1 MTTAA
6 QPLEHPPEPK
16 LTMTPVRIFWRKA
29 RKHPVLMIGLGVF
42 LLILCAAIFAPWI
55 APYDPS
61 AQDMLNRV
69 TPPVWTAQG
78 SWAHILGTD
87 GLGRDYFSRL
97 IYGAR
102 ISLLIGISAVIASG
116 LIGITLGVAAGY
128 FGGKVDLVINYL
140 IMTRLTLPVVM
151 VGLAVVSIV
160 GSSLTIIVL
169 VLGLLLWDRF
179 AIVTRA
185 AAMQLR
191 EQEFILSSRAMGSTT
206 RQILVHELLPN
217 LIDKIA
223 VIATFE
229 IAHAILL
236 EATMSFLGLGVRP
249 PTPSWGLMIA
259 EARQFLLFDPWLIMI
274 PGAALFMLVISI
286 NFVGDGLRDVAA
298 PEHRN

>member
-1 MTTAA
+1 MTASA
-6 QPLEHPPEPK
+6 LNIEEAPALA
-16 LTMTPVRIFWRKA
+16 MTPARVFWRKA
-29 RKHPVLMIGLGVF
+29 LRHPILIIGAVIF
-42 LLILCAAIFAPWI
+42 LLILVVALLAPWL
-55 APYDPS
+55 APYDPA

-69 TPPVWTAQG
+69 TPPVWMERGT
-78 SWAHILGTD
+78 WAHILGTD
-87 GLGRDYFSRL
+87 GLGRDYLSRL

-116 LIGITLGVAAGY
+116 LIGITLGVVAGY

-151 VGLAVVSIV
+151 VGLAVVSVV

-179 AIVTRA
+179 AIVTRSA
-185 AAMQLR
+185 TMQLR

-206 RQILVHELLPN
+206 RQILVRDILPN

-259 EARQFLLFDPWLIMI
+259 EARQFLLFDPWLMMI
-274 PGAALFMLVISI
+274 PGAALFILVISI

-298 PEHRN
+298 PDTRN

>member
-1 MTTAA
+1 MTASA
-6 QPLEHPPEPK
+6 SNIEQAPALA
-16 LTMTPVRIFWRKA
+16 MTPARVFWRKA
-29 RKHPVLMIGLGVF
+29 CRHPILIIGAVIF
-42 LLILCAAIFAPWI
+42 LLILVVALLAPWL
-55 APYDPS
+55 APYDPA

-69 TPPVWTAQG
+69 TPPVWMERGT
-78 SWAHILGTD
+78 WAHVLGTD
-87 GLGRDYFSRL
+87 GLGRDYLSRL

-102 ISLLIGISAVIASG
+102 ISLLIGVSAVIASG
-116 LIGITLGVAAGY
+116 LIGITLGVVAGY

-151 VGLAVVSIV
+151 VGLAVVSVV

-179 AIVTRA
+179 AIVTRSA
-185 AAMQLR
+185 TMQLR
-191 EQEFILSSRAMGSTT
+191 EQEFILASRAMGSTV
-206 RQILVHELLPN
+206 RQILSQEILPN

-236 EATMSFLGLGVRP
+236 EATLSFLGLGVRP

-259 EARQFLLFDPWLIMI
+259 EARQFLLFDPWLMMI
-274 PGAALFMLVISI
+274 PGAALFILVISI

-298 PEHRN
+298 PDTRN

>member
-1 MTTAA
+1 MTTPTV
-6 QPLEHPPEPK
+6 PLEPT
-16 LTMTPVRIFWRKA
+16 LAMTPARLFWRKA
-29 RKHPVLMIGLGVF
+29 RAHPILIIGALVF
-42 LLILCAAIFAPWI
+42 LLILAVALLAPWI
-55 APYDPS
+55 APYDPA

-69 TPPVWTAQG
+69 TPPVWMERGT
-78 SWAHILGTD
+78 WAHILGTD
-87 GLGRDYFSRL
+87 GLGRDYLSRL

-102 ISLLIGISAVIASG
+102 ISLLIGVAAVIASG
-116 LIGITLGVAAGY
+116 LIGITLGIVAGY

-140 IMTRLTLPVVM
+140 IMTRLALPVVM
-151 VGLAVVSIV
+151 VGLAVVSVV

-179 AIVTRA
+179 AIVTRSA
-185 AAMQLR
+185 TMQLR
-191 EQEFILSSRAMGSTT
+191 EQEFILASRSMGSTV
-206 RQILVHELLPN
+206 RQILSQEILPN
-217 LIDKIA
+217 LLDKIA

-259 EARQFLLFDPWLIMI
+259 EARQFLLFDPWLMMI
-274 PGAALFMLVISI
+274 PGAALFILVISI

-298 PEHRN
+298 PDTRN

>member
-1 MTTAA
+1 MTTTA
-6 QPLEHPPEPK
+6 LEHGEHHDAPS
-16 LTMTPVRIFWRKA
+16 LTPARLFWRKA
-29 RKHPVLMIGLGVF
+29 RKHPMLMLGSAVF
-42 LLILCAAIFAPWI
+42 LCMLCVAVFAPWL
-55 APYDPS
+55 APYDPA

-69 TPPVWTAQG
+69 TPPVWMPRGT
-78 SWAHILGTD
+78 WAHVLGTD
-87 GLGRDYFSRL
+87 GLGRDYLSRL

-102 ISLLIGISAVIASG
+102 ISLLIGVSAVIASG
-116 LIGITLGVAAGY
+116 LIGITLGVVAGY

-151 VGLAVVSIV
+151 VGLAVVSMV

-185 AAMQLR
+185 ATMQLR
-191 EQEFILSSRAMGSTT
+191 SQEFILSSRAMGSTT
-206 RQILVHELLPN
+206 RQILVREILPN

-274 PGAALFMLVISI
+274 PGVALFILVISI

-298 PEHRN
+298 PDHRN

>member
-1 MTTAA
+1 MTAPVLSAPAA
-6 QPLEHPPEPK
+6 APIPVV
-16 LTMTPVRIFWRKA
+16 TPARLFWRKTK
-29 RKHPVLMIGLGVF
+29 RHPILIVGAVVF
-42 LLILCAAIFAPWI
+42 LLIFCVALLAPWL
-55 APYDPS
+55 APFDPA

-69 TPPVWTAQG
+69 TPPVWMEGGT
-78 SWAHILGTD
+78 WTHVLGTD
-87 GLGRDYFSRL
+87 GLGRDYLSRL

-102 ISLLIGISAVIASG
+102 ISLLIGMTAVIASG
-116 LIGITLGVAAGY
+116 LIGITLGVVAGY

-151 VGLAVVSIV
+151 VGLAVVSVV
-160 GSSLTIIVL
+160 GSL

-179 AIVTRA
+179 AIVMRSATL
-185 AAMQLR
+185 QLR
-191 EQEFILSSRAMGSTT
+191 EQEFILASRSMGSSI
-206 RQILVHELLPN
+206 RQILSQEILPN

-236 EATMSFLGLGVRP
+236 EATLSFLGLGVRP

-259 EARQFLLFDPWLIMI
+259 EARQFLLFDPWLMMI
-274 PGAALFMLVISI
+274 PGVALFALVISI

-298 PEHRN
+298 PDTRQ

>member
-1 MTTAA
+1 MTASA
-6 QPLEHPPEPK
+6 SNIEQAPALA
-16 LTMTPVRIFWRKA
+16 MTPARVFWRKA
-29 RKHPVLMIGLGVF
+29 CRHPILIIGAVIF
-42 LLILCAAIFAPWI
+42 LLILVVALLAPWL
-55 APYDPS
+55 APYDPA

-69 TPPVWTAQG
+69 TPPVWMERGT
-78 SWAHILGTD
+78 WAHVLGTD
-87 GLGRDYFSRL
+87 GLGRDYLSRL

-102 ISLLIGISAVIASG
+102 ISLLIGVSAVIASG
-116 LIGITLGVAAGY
+116 LIGITLGVVAGY
-128 FGGKVDLVINYL
+128 FGGKVDLLINYL

-151 VGLAVVSIV
+151 VGLAVVSVV

-179 AIVTRA
+179 AIVTRSA
-185 AAMQLR
+185 TMQLR
-191 EQEFILSSRAMGSTT
+191 EQEFILASRAMGSTV
-206 RQILVHELLPN
+206 RQILSQEILPN

-236 EATMSFLGLGVRP
+236 EATLSFLGLGVRP

-259 EARQFLLFDPWLIMI
+259 EARQFLLFDPWLMMI
-274 PGAALFMLVISI
+274 PGAALFILVISI

-298 PEHRN
+298 PDTRN

>member
-1 MTTAA
+1 MTVLEPALENDGAA
-6 QPLEHPPEPK
+6 SV
-16 LTMTPVRIFWRKA
+16 TPARVFWRKTK
-29 RKHPVLMIGLGVF
+29 KHPVLMTGTGVF
-42 LLILCAAIFAPWI
+42 LWILCVAILAPWI
-55 APYDPS
+55 APYDPT

-69 TPPVWTAQG
+69 TPPIWMDGG

-87 GLGRDYFSRL
+87 GLGRDYLSRL

-102 ISLLIGISAVIASG
+102 ISLLIGICSVIASG
-116 LIGITLGVAAGY
+116 LIGITLGVVAGY
-128 FGGKVDLVINYL
+128 FGGKTDLVINYL

-151 VGLAVVSIV
+151 VGLAVVSIM

-179 AIVTRA
+179 AIVTRSA
-185 AAMQLR
+185 TMQLR
-191 EQEFILSSRAMGSTT
+191 GQEFILSSRSMGSTVP
-206 RQILVHELLPN
+206 QILFQDILPN

-274 PGAALFMLVISI
+274 PGVALFILVISI
-286 NFVGDGLRDVAA
+286 NFMGDGLRDVTA
-298 PEHRN
+298 PDNRH

>member
-1 MTTAA
+1 MTTSTV
-6 QPLEHPPEPK
+6 PLEPT
-16 LTMTPVRIFWRKA
+16 LAMTPARVFWRKA
-29 RKHPVLMIGLGVF
+29 RRHPILIIGTVTF
-42 LLILCAAIFAPWI
+42 LLILVVALLAPWL
-55 APYDPS
+55 APYDPA

-69 TPPVWTAQG
+69 TPPVWMERGT
-78 SWAHILGTD
+78 WAHILGTD
-87 GLGRDYFSRL
+87 GLGRDYLSRL

-102 ISLLIGISAVIASG
+102 ISLLIGVSAVIASG
-116 LIGITLGVAAGY
+116 LIGITLGIVAGY

-151 VGLAVVSIV
+151 VGLAVVSVV

-179 AIVTRA
+179 AIVTRSA
-185 AAMQLR
+185 TMQLR
-191 EQEFILSSRAMGSTT
+191 EQEFILSSRSMGSTV
-206 RQILVHELLPN
+206 RQILSQEILPN

-259 EARQFLLFDPWLIMI
+259 EARQFLLFDPWLMMI
-274 PGAALFMLVISI
+274 PGAALFILVISI

-298 PEHRN
+298 PDTRN

>member
-1 MTTAA
+1 MTASA
-6 QPLEHPPEPK
+6 SNIEQASALA
-16 LTMTPVRIFWRKA
+16 MTPARVFWRKA
-29 RKHPVLMIGLGVF
+29 RRHPILIIGAVIF
-42 LLILCAAIFAPWI
+42 LLILVVALLAPWL
-55 APYDPS
+55 APYDPA

-69 TPPVWTAQG
+69 TPPVWMERGT
-78 SWAHILGTD
+78 WAHVLGTD
-87 GLGRDYFSRL
+87 GLGRDYLSRL

-116 LIGITLGVAAGY
+116 LIGITLGVVAGY

-151 VGLAVVSIV
+151 VGLAVVSVV

-179 AIVTRA
+179 AIVTRSA
-185 AAMQLR
+185 TMQLR
-191 EQEFILSSRAMGSTT
+191 EQEFILASRSMGSTV
-206 RQILVHELLPN
+206 RQILSQEILPN

-236 EATMSFLGLGVRP
+236 EATLSFLGLGVRP

-259 EARQFLLFDPWLIMI
+259 EARQFLLFDPWLMMI
-274 PGAALFMLVISI
+274 PGAALFILVISI

-298 PEHRN
+298 PDTRN

>member
-1 MTTAA
+1 MTTSRA
-6 QPLEHPPEPK
+6 QDEQK
-16 LTMTPVRIFWRKA
+16 LVQAMTPARVFWRKA
-29 RKHPVLMIGLGVF
+29 RKHPMLIAGALVF
-42 LLILCAAIFAPWI
+42 LLILGLALLAPWV

-61 AQDMLNRV
+61 AQDMLNRI
-69 TPPVWTAQG
+69 TPPVWMDRG

-87 GLGRDYFSRL
+87 GLGRDYLSRL

-102 ISLLIGISAVIASG
+102 ISLLIGICAVIASG
-116 LIGITLGVAAGY
+116 LIGITLGVVAGY

-151 VGLAVVSIV
+151 VGLAVVSVV

-179 AIVTRA
+179 AIVIRSAT
-185 AAMQLR
+185 MQLR
-191 EQEFILSSRAMGSTT
+191 EQEFILASRAMGSTI
-206 RQILVHELLPN
+206 RQILSQEILPN

-259 EARQFLLFDPWLIMI
+259 EARQFLLFDPWLVMI
-274 PGAALFMLVISI
+274 PGAALFILVISI
-286 NFVGDGLRDVAA
+286 NFVGDGLRDVVA
-298 PEHRN
+298 PDTRH